1 MGRPFMLPPDVP
13 KDRSDALRKAFDA
26 ALKDKDLIAEADK
39 RGMELEPVSG
49 ARIAELLDVVYST
62 PPALAERIRQ
72 IVK

>member
-1 MGRPFMLPPDVP
+1 
-13 KDRSDALRKAFDA
+13 
-26 ALKDKDLIAEADK
+26 
-39 RGMELEPVSG
+39 MELEPVSG